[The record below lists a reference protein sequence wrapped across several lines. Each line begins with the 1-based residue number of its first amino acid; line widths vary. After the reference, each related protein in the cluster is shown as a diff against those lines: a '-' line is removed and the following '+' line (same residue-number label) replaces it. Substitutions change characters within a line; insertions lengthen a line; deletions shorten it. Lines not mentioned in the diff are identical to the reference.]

1 MSDIITRNPCINE
14 IPELRSIW
22 KRVFGSVGEEAFFI
36 HYYEPKLCV
45 IAEHDNDPAS
55 VGYLVPFGHI
65 LNGQESVP
73 CAMIYSVAT
82 LPEYRC
88 MGHGTAVVNE
98 LIRLAR
104 KLGYPAV
111 VLCPIDEK
119 LFGYYGKHA
128 NMYDWFYV
136 NEQVFSSALVSSDSV
151 MLTEVTINEYNNQ
164 REELLKGITHIK
176 HDFYTLEYQS
186 MLCDELGGG
195 LFRIGD
201 SCAVVESQQD
211 GAVWIK
217 ELLLPGGGSDDF
229 TSDPH
234 SIGALTAIANKF
246 PSSKYVVRTPSRI
259 GMGRRFGMIALP
271 DDLQADLSD
280 STTSPWYGMAFD

>member
-1 MSDIITRNPCINE
+1 M
-14 IPELRSIW
+14 PELRRIW
-22 KRVFGSVGEEAFFI
+22 NRVFGGVGEEAFFI
-36 HYYEPKLCV
+36 HYYNPKLCV
-45 IAEHDNDPAS
+45 IAEFDNDPAS
-55 VGYLVPFGHI
+55 VGYLVPFSHI
-65 LNGQESVP
+65 LYGQESIP

-82 LPEYRC
+82 LPEFRG
-88 MGHGTAVVNE
+88 MGYGTVVVNE

-111 VLCPIDEK
+111 ALCPVDDK
-119 LFGYYGKHA
+119 LFGYYGKRA
-128 NMYDWFYV
+128 NMCDWFYV
-136 NEQVFSSALVSSDSV
+136 NEQVFSSVPVSSDPV
-151 MLTEVTINEYNNQ
+151 LLTEVSINEYNIQ

-176 HDFYTLEYQS
+176 HDFYTLEYQA
-186 MLCDELGGG
+186 MLCNELGGG

-217 ELLLPGGGSDDF
+217 ELLLPGWTDDF

-234 SIGALTAIANKF
+234 SINALAAIAYKF

-259 GMGRRFGMIALP
+259 GAGRRFGMIALS
-271 DDLQADLSD
+271 DDLRAKLSD

>member
-1 MSDIITRNPCINE
+1 MSEIITRNPSINE
-14 IPELRSIW
+14 IPELRRIW
-22 KRVFGSVGEEAFFI
+22 KRVFGSVGEEAFFL
-36 HYYEPKLCV
+36 HYYDPKLCV
-45 IAEHDNDPAS
+45 ITGFDNDPAS

-65 LNGQESVP
+65 QYGQKSIP

-82 LPEYRC
+82 LPEYRG

-111 VLCPIDEK
+111 VLCPIYDK
-119 LFGYYGKHA
+119 LFGYYGKRA
-128 NMYDWFYV
+128 NMRDWFYV
-136 NEQVFSSALVSSDSV
+136 NEQVFNSVQVSSDSV
-151 MLTEVTINEYNNQ
+151 LLTEVTINEYNIQ

-176 HDFYTLEYQS
+176 HDFYTFEYQS

-195 LFRIGD
+195 LFRIGE

-217 ELLLPGGGSDDF
+217 ELLLPGSGTDDF

-234 SIGALTAIANKF
+234 LINALAAIAYKF
-246 PSSKYVVRTPSRI
+246 PACKYVVRRPSRI
-259 GMGRRFGMIALP
+259 GLGRRFGMIALS

>member
-1 MSDIITRNPCINE
+1 
-14 IPELRSIW
+14 
-22 KRVFGSVGEEAFFI
+22 VFGSVGEEAFFI

-55 VGYLVPFGHI
+55 VGYLVPFGYI
-65 LNGQESVP
+65 QYRQKSVP

-82 LPEYRC
+82 LPEYR
-88 MGHGTAVVNE
+88 GSGYGTAVVNK
-98 LIRLAR
+98 LIRQAH
-104 KLGYPAV
+104 KLSYPAV
-111 VLCPIDEK
+111 VLCPIDDT
-119 LFGYYGKHA
+119 LFGYYSKRA
-128 NMYDWFYV
+128 NMCDWFYV
-136 NEQVFSSALVSSDSV
+136 NEQVFSSGQVSSDSV
-151 MLTEVTINEYNNQ
+151 LLTEVTINEYNTQ

-176 HDFYTLEYQS
+176 HDLYTFEYQT

-201 SCAVVESQQD
+201 SCAVVESQPD

-217 ELLLPGGGSDDF
+217 ELLFPGGTDDF
-229 TSDPH
+229 TSNPH
-234 SIGALTAIANKF
+234 LINALAAIAHNF

-259 GMGRRFGMIALP
+259 GAGRRFGMISLS
-271 DDLQADLSD
+271 DDLLAGLND

>member
-1 MSDIITRNPCINE
+1 
-14 IPELRSIW
+14 
-22 KRVFGSVGEEAFFI
+22 VFGSVGEEAFFL
-36 HYYEPKLCV
+36 HYYDPKLCV
-45 IAEHDNDPAS
+45 IAEFDNDPAS
-55 VGYLVPFGHI
+55 VGYLVPFGRI
-65 LNGQESVP
+65 LYGQESVQ

-82 LPEYRC
+82 LPEYRG
-88 MGHGTAVVNE
+88 MGYGTAVVNE
-98 LIRLAR
+98 LIKLAR

-111 VLCPIDEK
+111 ILCPIDDK
-119 LFGYYGKHA
+119 LFGYYGTRA
-128 NMYDWFYV
+128 NMCDWFYV

-151 MLTEVTINEYNNQ
+151 LLTEVTINEYNIQ
-164 REELLKGITHIK
+164 REKLLEGIIHIE

-201 SCAVVESQQD
+201 SCAVVEPQQD

-217 ELLLPGGGSDDF
+217 ELLLPGSCTDDF

-234 SIGALTAIANKF
+234 SINALAAIAYKF

-259 GMGRRFGMIALP
+259 SMGRRFGMIALP
-271 DDLQADLSD
+271 EDLKADLSD
-280 STTSPWYGMAFD
+280 SITSPWYGMAFD